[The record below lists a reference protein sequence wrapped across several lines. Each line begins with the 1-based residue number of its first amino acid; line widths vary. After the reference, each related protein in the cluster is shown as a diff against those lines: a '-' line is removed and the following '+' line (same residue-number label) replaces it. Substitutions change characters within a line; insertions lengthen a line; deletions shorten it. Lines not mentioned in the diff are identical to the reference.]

1 MAWYYAN
8 QGQQAGPVDDAAFEN
23 LVRQGVVRDDSLVWK
38 EGMAEWKPYAAVRP
52 SPLAA
57 APTVVMQI
65 PPGGFFAEKPAEP
78 GPAAAPVATA
88 PAPAAPVSQETR
100 FCSQC
105 GRPTLV
111 SQLTMVNGAPTCA
124 ACAAVVQQPARP
136 AAPQPM
142 AQPQPMGPAQPM
154 GQAQPQ
160 PSAQQPWSPAMAAP
174 AAMGAMGMG
183 APSVPMAG
191 SYHYAGF
198 WIRFAA
204 FLIDAILVGIVG
216 FIITLPLMFLGIGSV
231 ATINPNDPGAALSA
245 LPAIF
250 AAAGIS
256 SIIRIALFVAYEA
269 YFLSTRG
276 ATLGKIAL
284 GLKVIRTDGG
294 PISVGLAVGR
304 TFAQILSGIILYIGY
319 IMAGFDPQKRSL
331 HDRICNTYVI
341 YAK

>member
-8 QGQQAGPVDDAAFEN
+8 GGQQAGPVDDAAFEN

-38 EGMAEWKPYAAVRP
+38 EGMAEWKPYASVRP
-52 SPLAA
+52 APMAA

-65 PPGGFFAEKPAEP
+65 PPGGFFAEKPVEP
-78 GPAAAPVATA
+78 AA
-88 PAPAAPVSQETR
+88 PAPAPAPVAAAPASQETR

-105 GRPTLV
+105 GRPTLT
-111 SQLTMVNGAPTCA
+111 SQLTMVNGAPTCP
-124 ACAAVVQQPARP
+124 ACAAVVHQAPRP
-136 AAPQPM
+136 VAPQPM
-142 AQPQPMGPAQPM
+142 AQPMSQQPM
-154 GQAQPQ
+154 GQPMQPQ
-160 PSAQQPWSPAMAAP
+160 APQQPWSPQ
-174 AAMGAMGMG
+174 MGVPGMGMG
-183 APSVPMAG
+183 APGMQAPGA
-191 SYHYAGF
+191 YRFAGF
-198 WIRFAA
+198 WIRFVA
-204 FLIDAILVGIVG
+204 FLIDGILVGIVS
-216 FIITLPLMFLGIGSV
+216 FVITLPLMFLGIGSAV
-231 ATINPNDPGAALSA
+231 NINPNDPSAALSA
-245 LPAIF
+245 LPAIM

-256 SIIRIALFVAYEA
+256 SLIRIALFVAYEA

-304 TFAQILSGIILYIGY
+304 AFGYILSGIILYIGY
-319 IMAGFDPQKRSL
+319 IMAGFDPQKRAL